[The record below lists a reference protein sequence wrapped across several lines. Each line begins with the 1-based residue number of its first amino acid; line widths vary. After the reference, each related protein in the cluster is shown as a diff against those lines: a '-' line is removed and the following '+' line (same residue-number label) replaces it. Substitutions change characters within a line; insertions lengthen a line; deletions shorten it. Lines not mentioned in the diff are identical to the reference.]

1 MKWHAP
7 LNRWTVAVAL
17 LFACGTASSQA
28 DDKPAA
34 GPAGP
39 SSDEKSTPAGASADA
54 GDANF
59 DPVAYFQTSK
69 QAQRLLE
76 EKKWHEAAELYRTL
90 TEQYPDDGQNWVERG
105 SLAMR
110 LKAYPEAA
118 DCFAKAYELGFG
130 RRDRTAYRLAC
141 AYAAQDD
148 TEQAFAWL
156 ETAFAERLD
165 NLFFVRVNTRLE
177 NIRDDK
183 RFQKMM
189 HLPPKKDLSR
199 DERWRFDLSVLV
211 TETRRMH
218 RNLYHTMTPEQFD
231 DAMQALDERIGE
243 LTDEQILV
251 EMQKIIAMIR
261 DGHSSV
267 RTTRQ
272 KLTVSRI
279 PLRFYLF
286 SDGMYVID
294 ATEPYKQWIGSEVIK
309 IADRPTA
316 EALEAT
322 EAIVSRDNP
331 MGIKAAGPV
340 YLRMPHVLQSLGLTE
355 DSRYVPLVLR
365 DRAGEEH
372 AINVEPGPSEFSR
385 RLNPSRLEGA
395 PPAPRHLKDTSN
407 PYWLEELADEKAVYV
422 QFNAVRDKREEPLAE
437 FSRRLR
443 ERLDTGDV
451 QTLIV
456 DVRHNGGGNTYLTI
470 PLLRTLIYFETSRND
485 AQLYVII
492 GRATFSACQ
501 NFVTDVERLTDAVF
515 VGEPTGSRPNSY
527 GESTNVILPFSGVR
541 ASISSLRWQH
551 GYPTDARI
559 WIAPDIPAELSSRD
573 YFANRD
579 PALGALLRMIRGGG
593 ESASAEVKAGD

>member
-7 LNRWTVAVAL
+7 LNRWIVAVAL

-28 DDKPAA
+28 DDTPAA

-90 TEQYPDDGQNWVERG
+90 TEQYPDDGQNWIELG
-105 SLAMR
+105 NLALR

-148 TEQAFAWL
+148 SEQAYTWL
-156 ETAFAERLD
+156 DTALAERLD
-165 NLFFVRVNTRLE
+165 DLFIVRINSQMKSL
-177 NIRDDK
+177 RDDK
-183 RFQKMM
+183 RFQEII
-189 HLPPKKDLSR
+189 HLPPEKDLSR
-199 DERWRFDLSVLV
+199 DERWRFDLSVLAI
-211 TETRRMH
+211 ETKRMH
-218 RNLYHTMTPEQFD
+218 RNLYHTMTPEAFANAVQV
-231 DAMQALDERIGE
+231 LDERIPE

-251 EMQKIIAMIR
+251 EMQRIIAMIS
-261 DGHSSV
+261 DGHSGV
-267 RTTRQ
+267 RTTSK
-272 KLTVSRI
+272 KLTVPRI

-309 IADRPTA
+309 IADHPTA

-340 YLRMPHVLQSLGLTE
+340 YLRMPHVLRSLGLSE

-372 AINVEPGPSEFSR
+372 AINVEPAPAEFSR
-385 RLNPSRLEGA
+385 HLVPSQLKEA
-395 PPAPRHLKDTSN
+395 PPAPLHLKDTSN
-407 PYWLEELADEKAVYV
+407 PYWLEHLADEKTIYV
-422 QFNAVRDKREEPLAE
+422 QFNSVRDKRDEPLAE

-443 ERLDTGDV
+443 ELLGANDV

-470 PLLRTLIYFETSRND
+470 PFLRTLIYFETSRND

-579 PALGALLRMIRGGG
+579 PALEALLRMIRGGG
-593 ESASAEVKAGD
+593 ESASAEAKAGD